1 MKRLLPF
8 VLMALAAPISAQTV
22 VMRSETP
29 VAPFTVSPMATEI
42 AAKLF
47 PNVTYRRMLGDGF
60 GKIIMPKIMQAMP
73 VPVGDAAKA
82 AVTVAERNELVAL
95 LGVDPKKMKQ

>member
-22 VMRSETP
+22 ITSSDTP
-29 VAPFTVSPMATEI
+29 VAPVTVSPMTTGI

-47 PNVTYRRMLGDGF
+47 PDGSYRRMLGDSL
-60 GKIIMPKIMQAMP
+60 GKRMSGM
-73 VPVGDAAKA
+73 VG
-82 AVTVAERNELVAL
+82 
-95 LGVDPKKMKQ
+95 P

>member
-8 VLMALAAPISAQTV
+8 VPMALAAPISAQPI
-22 VMRSETP
+22 VMSSDTP

-60 GKIIMPKIMQAMP
+60 GKIIDGFGKIIMPKIMQVMP
-73 VPVGDAAKA
+73 VFVGDAAQ
-82 AVTVAERNELVAL
+82 VAL